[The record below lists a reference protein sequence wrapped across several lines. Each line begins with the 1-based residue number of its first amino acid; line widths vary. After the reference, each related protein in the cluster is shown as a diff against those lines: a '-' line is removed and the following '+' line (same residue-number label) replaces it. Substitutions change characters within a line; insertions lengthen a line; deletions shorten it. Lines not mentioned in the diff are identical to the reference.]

1 MPLLARLTHLPVIV
15 DPSHATGR
23 RELVAPMG
31 VAAIAA
37 GADGLMVEMHPR
49 PDEALS
55 DAAQTI
61 DAATLRALATQ
72 AHSVRA
78 ALLAAQSRPPKKA
91 SAVLREDPPAR
102 RTPGLVRPDAVVCP

>member
-15 DPSHATGR
+15 DPSHATGQR
-23 RELVAPMG
+23 DLVLPMG

-49 PDEALS
+49 PDAALS

-61 DAATLRALATQ
+61 DADTLRALASQTH
-72 AHSVRA
+72 AVRA
-78 ALLAAQSRPPKKA
+78 ALLASHDD
-91 SAVLREDPPAR
+91 SAPAPHPAAR
-102 RTPGLVRPDAVVCP
+102 LG

>member
-1 MPLLARLTHLPVIV
+1 
-15 DPSHATGR
+15 
-23 RELVAPMG
+23 

-61 DAATLRALATQ
+61 DAATLQALATQ

-78 ALLAAQSRPPKKA
+78 ALLAAQSLDQPTQ
-91 SAVLREDPPAR
+91 SPAKIR
-102 RTPGLVRPDAVVCP
+102 QPAARLG